1 MGGVVFHTCDLAIC
15 SKAFQHFLHQR
26 GLNPGAG
33 ESGIVINHDT
43 NVNGLC
49 QLFIVG
55 IHPIFHGDEVI
66 GQDHLY
72 AVSTNFL
79 GKAAEF
85 DGLVCAG
92 AAGAADDGYSTVHF
106 FHADL
111 HNPLVFLVGQ
121 VGELAIA
128 AAGSQGAVFKI
139 LNLINQPADIL
150 AIPLIVNIA
159 IFLERRDCH
168 VAHAAFFQMPL

>member
-1 MGGVVFHTCDLAIC
+1 MLDAYKEEKAERLVLLGDLLYHGPRNDLPREYAPKQVI
-15 SKAFQHFLHQR
+15 SM
-26 GLNPGAG
+26 LNDMKK
-33 ESGIVINHDT
+33 EI
-43 NVNGLC
+43 
-49 QLFIVG
+49 
-55 IHPIFHGDEVI
+55 
-66 GQDHLY
+66 Y
-72 AVSTNFL
+72 AVRGNCE
-79 GKAAEF
+79 AEV
-85 DGLVCAG
+85 DQMVL
-92 AAGAADDGYSTVHF
+92 HF
-106 FHADL
+106 FHTDL